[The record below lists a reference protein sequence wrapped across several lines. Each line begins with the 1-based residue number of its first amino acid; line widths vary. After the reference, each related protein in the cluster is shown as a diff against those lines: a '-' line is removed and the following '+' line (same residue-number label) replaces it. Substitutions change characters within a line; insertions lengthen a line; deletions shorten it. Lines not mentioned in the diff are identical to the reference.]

1 MLASLNST
9 DRDARSPRTWS
20 RPRASFT
27 AIHGNSDEHLSFAI
41 LLTQPLFAADPISS
55 AQAKDHIGETKT
67 VCGRIADARYLETRS
82 YVTFLNFDKQS
93 EPAHANVNSVP
104 LSVPHIL
111 PFRETSMSY
120 SSSSSTGT

>member
-41 LLTQPLFAADPISS
+41 LLTQPLFAADTISS

-67 VCGRIADARYLETRS
+67 VCGRVADARYLETRS
-82 YVTFLNFDKQS
+82 HVTFLNFDKPYQRLR
-93 EPAHANVNSVP
+93 A
-104 LSVPHIL
+104 
-111 PFRETSMSY
+111 
-120 SSSSSTGT
+120 G